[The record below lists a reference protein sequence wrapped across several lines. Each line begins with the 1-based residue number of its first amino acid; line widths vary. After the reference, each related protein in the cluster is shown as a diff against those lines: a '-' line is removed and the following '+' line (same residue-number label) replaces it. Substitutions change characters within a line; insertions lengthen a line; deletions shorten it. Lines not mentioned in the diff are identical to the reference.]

1 MDTESRPADVTSI
14 PGQEPAPHL
23 SMRVVWG
30 LVALGLLLFFFVLP
44 HDITGDGR
52 LRYDA
57 LQAWLGGGGVPSTKF
72 PLIGSLPSIP
82 LMLLGHVVASPE
94 WLVAR
99 YNVLVYAAGLGLLY
113 ALLRDRIATDLL
125 GTFLVLVGTTAM
137 LPNSLT
143 GFGVETFTA
152 MAVGTGL
159 VAWSVGR
166 WKTGAVLI
174 GVGVAN
180 TPATFVGLALAMGWW
195 AWHTKRARA
204 LAPLVVSAG
213 LWMIENIVRHNSPF
227 ATGYGND
234 HGFQTLLPYSG
245 LSGFS
250 YPTPFGVMS
259 LLLSFGKGVLFFAPG
274 LLLLFKRGR
283 DALRSVNEIL
293 VLWVLYVAGML
304 LVYGTWWAWYGGLAW
319 GPRFLVFASL
329 PAALLLAA
337 QIRRPP
343 TALLAL
349 TAVLAALLL
358 SLWVGVDGQTFGQFA
373 QSQCTTNH
381 YYLEAFCW
389 YVPEVSVLWTPFVFH
404 ASVSAGDLVL
414 IAYAVVAT
422 AYVAYPLLHEGAAA
436 ARREI
441 VLAWAAYNRRAPWRF

>member
-14 PGQEPAPHL
+14 AGEEPAPHL

-30 LVALGLLLFFFVLP
+30 FLAVGLLLFFFILP
-44 HDITGDGR
+44 HNITGDGR

-57 LQAWLGGGGVPSTKF
+57 LQSWLAGSGVPNTKF
-72 PLIGSLPSIP
+72 PLIGSLLSIP

-94 WLVAR
+94 WWVAR

-125 GTFLVLVGTTAM
+125 GAFLILLGTTAM

-159 VAWSVGR
+159 VAWSVGH
-166 WKTGAVLI
+166 WKTGAVLM

-180 TPATFVGLALAMGWW
+180 TPAAFVGLAVAMGWW
-195 AWHTKRARA
+195 AWKTKRARA
-204 LAPLVVSAG
+204 LVPLVVSTG
-213 LWMIENIVRHNSPF
+213 LWMIENTVRHNSPL
-227 ATGYGND
+227 ATGYEND

-250 YPTPFGVMS
+250 YPTPFGVLS

-274 LLLLFKRGR
+274 LLLLFRRGL
-283 DALRSVNEIL
+283 DALRSVKEIP
-293 VLWVLYVAGML
+293 VLWVLYLAGML

-337 QIRRPP
+337 QVRRPP
-343 TALLAL
+343 STLRALS
-349 TAVLAALLL
+349 AVFAALLL
-358 SLWVGVDGQTFGQFA
+358 SVWVGIDGQTFGQFA

-389 YVPEVSVLWTPFVFH
+389 YVPEFSVLWTPFVFH

-414 IAYAVVAT
+414 IAYAVGAT
-422 AYVAYPLLHEGAAA
+422 AYVAYPLLRQWAAA

-441 VLAWAAYNRRAPWRF
+441 VLGWAAYNRRAPWRF

>member
-1 MDTESRPADVTSI
+1 
-14 PGQEPAPHL
+14 
-23 SMRVVWG
+23 
-30 LVALGLLLFFFVLP
+30 
-44 HDITGDGR
+44 
-52 LRYDA
+52 
-57 LQAWLGGGGVPSTKF
+57 PSTKF

-125 GTFLVLVGTTAM
+125 GTFLVLVGTTAL

-152 MAVGTGL
+152 TAVGTGL

-204 LAPLVVSAG
+204 
-213 LWMIENIVRHNSPF
+213 
-227 ATGYGND
+227 
-234 HGFQTLLPYSG
+234 
-245 LSGFS
+245 
-250 YPTPFGVMS
+250 
-259 LLLSFGKGVLFFAPG
+259 FAPG

-293 VLWVLYVAGML
+293 VLWVLYLAGML

-329 PAALLLAA
+329 PASLLLAA

-343 TALLAL
+343 TTLLAL
-349 TAVLAALLL
+349 TAVL
-358 SLWVGVDGQTFGQFA
+358 
-373 QSQCTTNH
+373 
-381 YYLEAFCW
+381 
-389 YVPEVSVLWTPFVFH
+389 
-404 ASVSAGDLVL
+404 
-414 IAYAVVAT
+414 
-422 AYVAYPLLHEGAAA
+422 
-436 ARREI
+436 
-441 VLAWAAYNRRAPWRF
+441 